1 MLGRM
6 DPRRAELLKDIDAW
20 MAAADVLA
28 SVLATNVEAV
38 AHGRAIV
45 EDGTHLVDAIGTMS
59 TAERFLA
66 MNAALEGFDMARF
79 RLRSS
84 LISLALAEGLTEG
97 QLVAKLGVPADLAG
111 QVLAE
116 LSGGSGPPAP

>member
-1 MLGRM
+1 MLGPM
-6 DPRRAELLKDIDAW
+6 DQRRTELLKDIDSW
-20 MAAADVLA
+20 SAAAGRLA
-28 SVLATNVEAV
+28 TVLATNVEAV

-45 EDGTHLVDAIGTMS
+45 ERGTHLVDAVGTMS

-66 MNAALEGFDMARF
+66 MNAALEAFEMARF

-84 LISLALAEGLTEG
+84 LISLALAEGLSEE

-111 QVLAE
+111 QVLTE
-116 LSGGSGPPAP
+116 LRGGSGPPAP